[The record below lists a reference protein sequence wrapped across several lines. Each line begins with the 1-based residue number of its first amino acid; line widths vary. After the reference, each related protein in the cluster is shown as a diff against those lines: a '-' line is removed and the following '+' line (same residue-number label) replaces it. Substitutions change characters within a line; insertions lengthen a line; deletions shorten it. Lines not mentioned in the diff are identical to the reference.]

1 MGSGMSREKFR
12 PRPPISR
19 QRLMVRPPDDERL
32 VFVDIELGRMKR
44 QRPIL
49 QIAALAVSSSLV
61 ELESFE
67 AKVRIDERKT
77 PSGLIRHRH
86 FDRELWQRDGRHPK
100 VVAYD
105 FARFLGRYATTE
117 VAGANRRRMIVA
129 QLVAHNAEFD
139 GTFLREWFER
149 LGLFLPAS
157 YRVFCT
163 LQRAMW
169 LFHEHRSLTPPL
181 DFKLG
186 TLCQYFGIPLPS
198 HTAHDALADVRA
210 TAELYRRMTM
220 LCAARAAQSL
230 APPPDRSATNGCG

>member
-1 MGSGMSREKFR
+1 
-12 PRPPISR
+12 
-19 QRLMVRPPDDERL
+19 V
-32 VFVDIELGRMKR
+32 KR

-49 QIAALAVSSSLV
+49 QIAAIAVSRSLI
-61 ELESFE
+61 ERESFE
-67 AKVRIDERKT
+67 AKVRIDERLT
-77 PSGLIRHRH
+77 PSALIYNRH
-86 FDRELWQRDGRHPK
+86 FDRDRWRREGRHPK

-105 FARFLGRYATTE
+105 FGKFLSRHATAD

-163 LQRAMW
+163 LHRAMW
-169 LFHEHRSLTPPL
+169 LFHENRSFTPPS

-186 TLCQYFGIPLPS
+186 TLCDYFGIVLPS
-198 HTAHDALADVRA
+198 HEAHDALADVRA
-210 TAELYRRMTM
+210 TVELYRRMTM
-220 LCAARAAQSL
+220 LGAARVAQMLES
-230 APPPDRSATNGCG
+230 PSHCGTTNGCG